1 MSDYPRRAA
10 SVATALPVLLAMAVL
25 CGCSTPTPFS
35 DGAVDTENTIEARVT
50 EAARE
55 AFGDSLVSAETFA
68 AEGSLQAKVE
78 LSVAEVSDT
87 DAFVFLDRMVELAG
101 DSDDVFIDLMLHQN
115 DGTADV
121 AGLIWYRDAGLLYQQ
136 QTRFETWDWPA
147 EYESYVQSM
156 AKGMTESAISAVAA
170 GERPIPEFVAP
181 EWPPQE

>member
-1 MSDYPRRAA
+1 MSDHPRRAV
-10 SVATALPVLLAMAVL
+10 SVATALPVLLAMSVL
-25 CGCSTPTPFS
+25 CGCSMPTTS
-35 DGAVDTENTIEARVT
+35 SNVAMDTENTIESRVT

-68 AEGSLQAKVE
+68 SEGSLQAKVE
-78 LSVAEVSDT
+78 LSVTEVSDT
-87 DAFVFLDRMVELAG
+87 RAFAFLDRMVELAG

-121 AGLIWYRDAGLLYQQ
+121 AGLIWYRDEGLLYRQ
-136 QTRFETWDWPA
+136 QTRLETWDWPV

-156 AKGMTESAISAVAA
+156 AKGMTESAISAVVA
-170 GERPIPEFVAP
+170 GESAIPEFVAP